1 MSTRLSYTLAT
12 ASAGSSEF
20 AIPSRIETA
29 PVLISVS
36 LILSMLLY
44 PGLVHF
50 LPHSQCGGED

>member
-1 MSTRLSYTLAT
+1 MPTRLSYTLAI
-12 ASAGSSEF
+12 ASAGNSEF
-20 AIPSRIETA
+20 DIPSRIETF

-36 LILSMLLY
+36 FILSKLLY